1 MADTPDRD
9 QKTETP
15 TPKKLSDAAREGN
28 ILQSKE
34 LATAIV
40 MLAGAGWFALAGPA
54 FFEASLSLIK
64 NGLTLRAQDHQLFD
78 PATAA
83 LRLAQGIM
91 LPLAGLLLLTLLATF
106 ATPALLG
113 SLGFRGKAM
122 AFKGNRINPATGLK
136 RMFGMQGLIELGK
149 SLAKAGVLGAL
160 GYWLIAGDLP
170 KILGLGAQEIAPAL
184 YSIGSSVTRAL
195 LWLSAGLLAIA
206 VIDVPIQR
214 QRRNADLRMTRQEV
228 KEELRQS
235 DGAPEMK
242 QARRQRAHE
251 MLAGSARKAV
261 EEATVIL
268 TNPTHF
274 AIALRYRPGIDA
286 APVVA
291 ARGRGEVALAIRAL
305 AKEKQVPTLEYP
317 QLTRA
322 IYFTTRAGHVI
333 AEDLYIAVATI
344 LAFVFNI
351 ERAMAEGVAPPSVE
365 VPVARQFDEH
375 GRRREASNQA
385 SPPSPTS

>member
-9 QKTETP
+9 QKTEAP
-15 TPKKLSDAAREGN
+15 TAKKLTDAAREGN

-34 LATAIV
+34 LATAVI
-40 MLAGAGWFALAGPA
+40 MLGGAGWFALAGPI
-54 FFEASLSLIK
+54 FFDHSLDLIK
-64 NGLTLRAQDHQLFD
+64 SGLTLRAEDFQNFD
-78 PATAA
+78 PANAA
-83 LRLAQGIM
+83 LRLAQAM
-91 LPLAGLLLLTLLATF
+91 LFPLISLFGVTLIA
-106 ATPALLG
+106 AIAAPALLG
-113 SLGFRGKAM
+113 SLGFRGKALG
-122 AFKGNRINPATGLK
+122 FKAKRINPLSGLK
-136 RMFGMQGLIELGK
+136 RIFGMQGLIELGK
-149 SLAKAGVLGAL
+149 SLAKAGVLAAL
-160 GYWLIAGDLP
+160 GYWLVSRDLAM
-170 KILGLGAQEIAPAL
+170 ILGLGARDIAPAIH
-184 YSIGSSVTRAL
+184 SVGDSVTRAF
-195 LWLSAGLLAIA
+195 LWLSAGLAAIA
-206 VIDVPIQR
+206 MIDVPIQR
-214 QRRNADLRMTRQEV
+214 QRRNADLRMTKQEV

-235 DGAPEMK
+235 EGAPELK
-242 QARRQRAHE
+242 QAQRARAQE

-305 AKEKQVPTLEYP
+305 AKDKGVPMLEYQ

-322 IYFTTRAGHVI
+322 IYFTSRAGHGI

-351 ERAMAEGVAPPSVE
+351 ERAMAEGVIQPRID
-365 VPVARQFDEH
+365 VPDAKRFDEH
-375 GRRREASNQA
+375 GKRL
-385 SPPSPTS
+385 P

>member
-1 MADTPDRD
+1 MADKPDRD
-9 QKTETP
+9 QKTEAP
-15 TPKKLSDAAREGN
+15 SAKKLSDAANEGN

-40 MLAGAGWFALAGPA
+40 MLAGAAWFALAGPS
-54 FFEASLSLIK
+54 FFEASLNLIK
-64 NGLTLRAQDHQLFD
+64 SGLTLRAQDYQDFD

-83 LRLAQGIM
+83 LRLAQGVL
-91 LPLAGLLLLTLLATF
+91 LPLASLFAVTLVAAL

-113 SLGFRGKAM
+113 SFGFRGKAL
-122 AFKGNRINPATGLK
+122 AFKGNRINPMSGLK
-136 RMFGMQGLIELGK
+136 RIFGMQGLIELGK

-160 GYWLIAGDLP
+160 GYWLVSGDLP
-170 KILGLGAQEIAPAL
+170 KILGLGAQDIAPAI
-184 YSIGSSVTRAL
+184 YSVGSSVTHAL

-206 VIDVPIQR
+206 AIDVPIQR
-214 QRRNADLRMTRQEV
+214 QRRNADLRMTKQEV
-228 KEELRQS
+228 KEEMRQS

-274 AIALRYRPGIDA
+274 AVALRYRPGIDA

-291 ARGRGEVALAIRAL
+291 ARGRGDVALAIRAL
-305 AKEKQVPTLEYP
+305 AKEQGVPTLEYP

-322 IYFTTRAGHVI
+322 LYFTTRAGHVI

-344 LAFVFNI
+344 LAFVFNL
-351 ERAMAEGVAPPSVE
+351 ERAMAEGVTQPNIE
-365 VPVARQFDEH
+365 VPEARHYDEH
-375 GRRREASNQA
+375 GTRTGLKK
-385 SPPSPTS
+385 PPNHPLPL

>member
-9 QKTETP
+9 QKTEAP
-15 TPKKLSDAAREGN
+15 SAKKLSDAATEGN

-40 MLAGAGWFALAGPA
+40 MLAGAAWLALAGPA
-54 FFEASLSLIK
+54 FFEASLTLIK
-64 NGLTLRAQDHQLFD
+64 SGLTLRAQDYQDFD
-78 PATAA
+78 PAAA
-83 LRLAQGIM
+83 VLRLAQGIV
-91 LPLAGLLLLTLLATF
+91 LPLASLFGVTLVAAF

-113 SLGFRGKAM
+113 SLGFRGKAL
-122 AFKGNRINPATGLK
+122 AFKGNRINPLSGLK
-136 RMFGMQGLIELGK
+136 RIFGMQGLIELGK
-149 SLAKAGVLGAL
+149 SLAKASVLGAL
-160 GYWLIAGDLP
+160 GYWLVSGDLP
-170 KILGLGAQEIAPAL
+170 KILGLGAQEIAPAIR
-184 YSIGSSVTRAL
+184 SVGSSVTNAF
-195 LWLSAGLLAIA
+195 LWLSAGLFAIA

-214 QRRNADLRMTRQEV
+214 QRRNADLRMTKQEV

-235 DGAPEMK
+235 DGAPELK
-242 QARRQRAHE
+242 AAQRQRAQE

-274 AIALRYRPGIDA
+274 AVALRYRPGIDA

-291 ARGRGEVALAIRAL
+291 ARGRGDVALAIRAL
-305 AKEKQVPTLEYP
+305 AEEQGVPTLEYP
-317 QLTRA
+317 VLTRA
-322 IYFTTRAGHVI
+322 LYFTTRAGHVI

-351 ERAMAEGVAPPSVE
+351 ERAMTEGVVPPSVE
-365 VPVARQFDEH
+365 VPEARHYDEH
-375 GRRREASNQA
+375 GKRGRS
-385 SPPSPTS
+385 